1 MRLRMM
7 AFPLRIFLP
16 LAIQKC
22 LLRPTMNPYYES
34 LGSIHPRET
43 PHKEKGPLREG
54 PCQA

>member
-43 PHKEKGPLREG
+43 LRKEKGPLREG